1 MRRFGVKKT
10 RKSKFF
16 QGEMMTCRNC
26 GRQEK
31 SDKHVSSQWTVVE
44 LDGRA
49 LYFCPWCFGNA
60 RAAGLGSAP

>member
-1 MRRFGVKKT
+1 MKGFRVKKA

-16 QGEMMTCRNC
+16 QGEMMICVHC
-26 GRQEK
+26 GRKQK
-31 SDKHVSSQWTVVE
+31 SDPNVSSEWTVVE

-60 RAAGLGSAP
+60 RAAGLGAAP